1 MFIKQL
7 LSVVDIDAMKAV
19 RLTVIIWFK
28 SSTYFDFITSEGQY
42 VAVEEEKPFL
52 QSMNVLLKGNS

>member
-1 MFIKQL
+1 M
-7 LSVVDIDAMKAV
+7 VDIDAMKAV